1 MKTAIILLLVAV
13 STVIYAQNAQQ
24 IATIEINGA
33 KLRLGM
39 TKGEVAE
46 KLAGANL
53 HKITEDSWVIGDI
66 SPSMQFTAGR
76 LTFADRTWS
85 QTEALAEPL
94 YGVVSA
100 FNEQGYTRCD
110 ISADTRVTP
119 QNTALRTWITCG
131 EKRILIVHVIMNG
144 KSYDWVSEQLGHMKD
159 TD

>member
-1 MKTAIILLLVAV
+1 MKTVVMLLMVIM
-13 STVIYAQNAQQ
+13 STVIYSQNAQQ
-24 IATIEINGA
+24 AATIEINGA

-46 KLAGANL
+46 KLAGANI
-53 HKITEDSWVIGDI
+53 HKITEDLWVIGDI

-85 QTEALAEPL
+85 KTEALAEPL

-110 ISADTRVTP
+110 ISADTKVTP
-119 QNTALRTWITCG
+119 GAWQASPLQEKSGSPPRRAALQ
-131 EKRILIVHVIMNG
+131 KK
-144 KSYDWVSEQLGHMKD
+144 KSPDWHRGALFY